1 MELKD
6 YPRPP
11 QDTGIGIHWSPGN
24 AGSVGAGELREK
36 WIPQLQRM
44 GVKWVK
50 LLHPGG
56 LELAE
61 LLLDAGIMP
70 IVRIYRHRPN
80 SRDLRKAVL
89 RPQDIGWIKDYLSVG
104 VRYFEFNNEPEL
116 ASEWEGGAPPPD
128 AIDYVARAAIVDME
142 TILGLGGY
150 PAVPATGI
158 GAKWDLIGKIIE
170 HGGDYLFDEPVWLA
184 IHNYDINHPL
194 NYPYDRVNRRGI
206 QLTPKEYRELGADA
220 WTGPRWGTRTLAFI
234 NEQRK
239 KNKNPRADIHD
250 DPSSFLA
257 FQRLAA
263 LSLKHLGRYL
273 PIISTE
279 NGPIVGE
286 DDDPR
291 YPTTTPELHAQ
302 KVVEI
307 AKIMMGISHRYDPA
321 PDYYFATAFWLL
333 GAAVLRAKGWE
344 GHAWFSPRWP
354 DGRLP
359 AVTAL
364 ENLTKRPRGFP
375 PPNDDYAPIIIGDW
389 ARSTVSGII
398 YGYPNMRIILRS
410 ASFATESF
418 TDDEGRFR
426 IENLPKGAYRLSV
439 PGAGIVRLGIE
450 LDGKNHVTLSIGEPP
465 ATPIPEPQPPQ
476 PQPLP
481 EPQDEAWRVRIED
494 TGEASGFG
502 IIRVSVEGRANLPVH
517 IRAEG
522 WEGITRQAGSKPEYG
537 PYALEFSPLGPGNYT
552 IQPEGLDVQAKVKLE
567 ANQIV
572 WVRFMPADEQPPEE
586 EETPPAAS
594 IHGVIKHG
602 AGMRVQLQGPDGAA
616 WETIADEAGQ
626 FAFEDLLPGAYRLR
640 LPDIDLTTE
649 VEVQE
654 EPTEVALEAPEVETP
669 HYSTISGRVINGKG
683 RTILL
688 KGPEGEQ
695 FTEVNPDETYAFE
708 GLGPGQYY
716 VRVKDTL
723 LRRGGLRM
731 TGRNHRTVNFAL
743 PAIENAESALYGQIP
758 AGVEGQVYVRFPNG
772 REIIQAI
779 DEQGRFEFTQ
789 LPSGDYELILLT
801 PDAEYI
807 ERVHLDGLNRVQV
820 DFNIPDTPI
829 ATTSQ
834 PQDALTVLPSPQPD
848 ASPAEPAPS
857 APSPPQQAPA
867 PPSDASFHG
876 SILGR
881 APNGHGLQ
889 VHLRTPD
896 GRDIIRTI
904 DDEGRFEF
912 TNLPPGRYRLALL
925 GPDQVLVE
933 QVEVNGRQSV
943 TVEFQVPDQ
952 PEPRESAPRVD
963 ASVAPQEAPA
973 DSPAQSQTPDVNASE
988 SVIRGQVSGLTE
1000 GAHLYVRFPD
1010 GREVIRSL
1018 DDQGRFELGNLPSG
1032 AYRLTLLA
1040 PEGVFVEQ
1048 VEVDGRQSV
1057 TVEFQVP
1064 DEPEPRESA
1073 PRVDASVA
1081 PQEAPAD
1088 SPAQPQAPDANAS
1101 ESVIRGQVSGLTE
1114 GAHLYVRFPDGREVI
1129 QSIDDQGRFKLADL
1143 PPGDY
1148 ELILLTPGAEAIERV
1163 HLDGRNQVQVDFNAP
1178 DAPIAASGL
1187 RSDAFTVLPPPS
1199 IDDIPDEPPVETAP
1213 SPPPPPQPE
1222 PPSEPAARGS
1232 ILGHIPE
1239 GAGWQV
1245 HLRTPDG
1252 RDILRTLD
1260 DQGRFE
1266 FANLPP
1272 GRYRLALLGPDQ
1284 VLVEQVEV
1292 NGARQEVVFNG
1303 SAPADV
1309 SPSKGEVATSQ
1320 AYEATQSAEPIPTAA
1335 PAAAWTWVIEDL
1347 GVNPGFG
1354 IIRVRIPGQ
1363 QGRAV
1368 RIWADGWQG
1377 MVRRIGD
1384 KPEFGEDVCEFAPL
1398 GKGLY
1403 YIQPE
1408 GTDLKV
1414 EVELP
1419 GSREIWV
1426 TLTAGD
1432 EPAPQPAPTPDQT
1445 AKTPAYLL
1453 VRSMPYD
1460 LPAFIQALRF
1470 AAHTAMPVGDD
1481 LEEAL
1486 QAKKVI
1492 VLAKGDDFS
1501 EDEEAKL
1508 LDAGCE
1514 VIRITPPHYAT
1525 DLYHMI
1531 EGEQSE

>member
-89 RPQDIGWIKDYLSVG
+89 RPQDISWIKEYLSIG

-263 LSLKHLGRYL
+263 LSLKHLGRHL

-465 ATPIPEPQPPQ
+465 ATPIPEPQLPQ

-537 PYALEFSPLGPGNYT
+537 PYALEFSPLGPGNYI

-572 WVRFMPADEQPPEE
+572 WVRFLPADEQPPEE
-586 EETPPAAS
+586 EQTPPAAS

-602 AGMRVQLQGPDGAA
+602 AGMRVQLQGPDGAT
-616 WETIADEAGQ
+616 WETIADEEGQ
-626 FAFEDLLPGAYRLR
+626 FVFEDLLPGAYQLR

-695 FTEVNPDETYAFE
+695 FTEVADDETYCFE

-743 PAIENAESALYGQIP
+743 PTVETSESVVYGQVP

-779 DEQGRFEFTQ
+779 DDQGQFKFTD
-789 LPSGDYELILLT
+789 LPPGDYELILLT
-801 PDAEYI
+801 PGAEYI
-807 ERVHLDGLNRVQV
+807 ERVHLDGLNQVQV
-820 DFNIPDTPI
+820 DFNIPDTPT
-829 ATTSQ
+829 ATASQ
-834 PQDALTVLPSPQPD
+834 PQDALTVLPTPQADEPT
-848 ASPAEPAPS
+848 AEPAPS
-857 APSPPQQAPA
+857 APPPPQPEPA
-867 PPSDASFHG
+867 PPSDIVGHG
-876 SILGR
+876 SILGHVPEG
-881 APNGHGLQ
+881 AGWQ

-896 GRDIIRTI
+896 GRDILRTL
-904 DDEGRFEF
+904 DDQGRFEF
-912 TNLPPGRYRLALL
+912 TDLPPGRYRLALL

-933 QVEVNGRQSV
+933 QVEVDGQQSV
-943 TVEFQVPDQ
+943 TVEFQVPVE
-952 PEPRESAPRVD
+952 PEARESAPRV
-963 ASVAPQEAPA
+963 
-973 DSPAQSQTPDVNASE
+973 N
-988 SVIRGQVSGLTE
+988 
-1000 GAHLYVRFPD
+1000 
-1010 GREVIRSL
+1010 
-1018 DDQGRFELGNLPSG
+1018 
-1032 AYRLTLLA
+1032 
-1040 PEGVFVEQ
+1040 
-1048 VEVDGRQSV
+1048 
-1057 TVEFQVP
+1057 
-1064 DEPEPRESA
+1064 
-1073 PRVDASVA
+1073 ASVA

-1101 ESVIRGQVSGLTE
+1101 ESVIHGQVSGLTE

-1129 QSIDDQGRFKLADL
+1129 QSIDDQGRFKLSDL

-1148 ELILLTPGAEAIERV
+1148 ELVLLTPGAEAVERV
-1163 HLDGRNQVQVDFNAP
+1163 HLDGRNQVQVDFSAP
-1178 DAPIAASGL
+1178 DAPIAATSQPP
-1187 RSDAFTVLPPPS
+1187 DAFTVLPPPP
-1199 IDDIPDEPPVETAP
+1199 IDDIPDEPPFEPAP
-1213 SPPPPPQPE
+1213 SAPPPPQPE

-1292 NGARQEVVFNG
+1292 NGARQVVVFNG

-1309 SPSKGEVATSQ
+1309 SPSQGAVATSQ
-1320 AYEATQSAEPIPTAA
+1320 AYEAPQSAEPIPTAA
-1335 PAAAWTWVIEDL
+1335 PAAAWTWEIEDL

-1445 AKTPAYLL
+1445 AKTPVYLL

-1470 AAHTAMPVGDD
+1470 TAHQPMPVGDD

-1486 QAKKVI
+1486 QARKVI

-1514 VIRITPPHYAT
+1514 VIRITPPHYTT